1 VIVVGGY
8 SFQTNPFF
16 IHWKQ
21 KDQLILSAL
30 LSFFSMDVLHL
41 VVNCKISHC
50 IFRTL
55 EQALASPCN
64 FYIMQLHGSSQDFH
78 QGDDSVLIYIYID
91 THTHTHTEKA
101 KILFDKLGVVGQPSS
116 LEDFNL
122 FMFWGLRGEFK
133 DLVTSLTTK
142 A

>member
-1 VIVVGGY
+1 MDLLKI
-8 SFQTNPFF
+8 F
-16 IHWKQ
+16 IKVM
-21 KDQLILSAL
+21 ILSL
-30 LSFFSMDVLHL
+30 
-41 VVNCKISHC
+41 
-50 IFRTL
+50 
-55 EQALASPCN
+55 
-64 FYIMQLHGSSQDFH
+64 
-78 QGDDSVLIYIYID
+78 YIYID
-91 THTHTHTEKA
+91 THTQKA

>member
-1 VIVVGGY
+1 MG
-8 SFQTNPFF
+8 
-16 IHWKQ
+16 Q
-21 KDQLILSAL
+21 KLGNNN
-30 LSFFSMDVLHL
+30 LH
-41 VVNCKISHC
+41 H
-50 IFRTL
+50 
-55 EQALASPCN
+55 
-64 FYIMQLHGSSQDFH
+64 
-78 QGDDSVLIYIYID
+78 GDDSVL
-91 THTHTHTEKA
+91 THTHTHTQKA

>member
-1 VIVVGGY
+1 VIVVDGY
-8 SFQTNPFF
+8 SLQTNPVFLR
-16 IHWKQ
+16 WKQ
-21 KDQLILSAL
+21 KDQLILCAL
-30 LSFFSMDVLHL
+30 LSYFSMDVLHL

-55 EQALASPCN
+55 EQALASPLCN
-64 FYIMQLHGSSQDFH
+64 FMDLLKIFIKVMILSLY
-78 QGDDSVLIYIYID
+78 
-91 THTHTHTEKA
+91 THTHTHTHTHTQKA